1 LFVSFVI
8 LAQSPEKLPANKVA
22 GIVDSKVGVATCFV
36 STESGVDNGG
46 CETVVKQLAVKPPDT
61 GLEQVGFL
69 SADSSGAEGC
79 VSLHEDESL
88 PMRGREQ
95 QQSCQPARIHDNVGH
110 VSAETRS
117 DNCYDLSVSSGSSQ
131 FCVCSPALFKSTL
144 VLPFWYW
151 LTQVVL
157 EKRPLNGCS
166 SSFGSSVL

>member
-1 LFVSFVI
+1 LFVLFVI
-8 LAQSPEKLPANKVA
+8 SAQSPEKLPANKVA

-61 GLEQVGFL
+61 GLEQVGFS

-88 PMRGREQ
+88 PTRGREQ
-95 QQSCQPARIHDNVGH
+95 QQSCQPARIHDN
-110 VSAETRS
+110 AETRS

-131 FCVCSPALFKSTL
+131 FCVCSPALFKSRL